1 MKKKLSPVISLVS
14 GTKIVAG
21 DVNRYVRFVHT
32 HLMCLPLFIV
42 LPATGNQEPGTSEE
56 ILEFTRT
63 KGVTF
68 SILDKI
74 HVNGPK
80 ADPLF
85 VFLKS
90 KLRGSFG
97 SFIKWNFT
105 KFICNKNGIPIK
117 RFGPTTP
124 PSAMED
130 MIGGLLNEEM
140 TTVTMETSINGTTPT
155 ATTRLLNEQHQ

>member
-1 MKKKLSPVISLVS
+1 MADSFAQAQQHVKEANLSLSNEQLLQMYGLYKQATMGDCTTSQPSAFAPKKRYKWDAW
-14 GTKIVAG
+14 TK
-21 DVNRYVRFVHT
+21 
-32 HLMCLPLFIV
+32 
-42 LPATGNQEPGTSEE
+42 Q
-56 ILEFTRT
+56 

-68 SILDKI
+68 SILNKI

-85 VFLKS
+85 VYLKS
-90 KLRGSFG
+90 KLKGSFG

-130 MIGGLLNEEM
+130 MIGGLLNEEL
-140 TTVTMETSINGTTPT
+140 TTVRMERSMSGTTSM

>member
-1 MKKKLSPVISLVS
+1 LVS
-14 GTKIVAG
+14 GTQIVA
-21 DVNRYVRFVHT
+21 VRYVTIRAQPSN
-32 HLMCLPLFIV
+32 LPSFLLFF
-42 LPATGNQEPGTSEE
+42 LPVTGNQEPGTSEE
-56 ILEFTRT
+56 ILEFTKK
-63 KGVTF
+63 KGATF
-68 SILDKI
+68 SILNKI

-85 VFLKS
+85 VYLKS
-90 KLRGSFG
+90 KLKGSFG

-130 MIGGLLNEEM
+130 MIGGLLNEEL
-140 TTVTMETSINGTTPT
+140 TTVRMERSMSGTTSM

>member
-1 MKKKLSPVISLVS
+1 LVS

-21 DVNRYVRFVHT
+21 RHVTIRAQTSN
-32 HLMCLPLFIV
+32 LPFLLLFF
-42 LPATGNQEPGTSEE
+42 LPVTGNQEPGTSEE
-56 ILEFTRT
+56 ILEFTKT

-68 SILDKI
+68 SILNKI

-85 VFLKS
+85 VYLKS
-90 KLRGSFG
+90 KLKGSFG

-130 MIGGLLNEEM
+130 MIGGLLNEEL
-140 TTVTMETSINGTTPT
+140 TTVRMERSMSGTTSM

>member
-1 MKKKLSPVISLVS
+1 LVS
-14 GTKIVAG
+14 GTKIVA
-21 DVNRYVRFVHT
+21 VRHVT
-32 HLMCLPLFIV
+32 IRAQPSNLPFLLLFF
-42 LPATGNQEPGTSEE
+42 LPVTGNQEPGTSEE
-56 ILEFTRT
+56 ILEFTKQ

-68 SILDKI
+68 SILNKI

-85 VFLKS
+85 VYLKS
-90 KLRGSFG
+90 KLKGSFG

-130 MIGGLLNEEM
+130 MIGGLLNEEL
-140 TTVTMETSINGTTPT
+140 TTVRMERSMSGTTSM

>member
-1 MKKKLSPVISLVS
+1 MVS
-14 GTKIVAG
+14 GTKIVA
-21 DVNRYVRFVHT
+21 VRHVT
-32 HLMCLPLFIV
+32 IRAQTSNLPFLLLFF
-42 LPATGNQEPGTSEE
+42 LPVTGNQEPGTSEE
-56 ILEFTRT
+56 ILEFTKK

-68 SILDKI
+68 SILNKI

-85 VFLKS
+85 VYLKS
-90 KLRGSFG
+90 KLKGSFG

-130 MIGGLLNEEM
+130 MIGGLLNEEL
-140 TTVTMETSINGTTPT
+140 TTVRMERSMSGTTSM

>member
-1 MKKKLSPVISLVS
+1 MQVTSS
-14 GTKIVAG
+14 GMY
-21 DVNRYVRFVHT
+21 DSCT
-32 HLMCLPLFIV
+32 HNLMCLPLFIV

-56 ILEFTRT
+56 ILEFTKS

-155 ATTRLLNEQHQ
+155 ATTRLLNEQHR

>member
-1 MKKKLSPVISLVS
+1 LVS

-21 DVNRYVRFVHT
+21 RYVTIRAQT
-32 HLMCLPLFIV
+32 SNLPSLLLFF
-42 LPATGNQEPGTSEE
+42 LPVTGNQEPGTSEE
-56 ILEFTRT
+56 ILEFTKKR
-63 KGVTF
+63 GVTF
-68 SILDKI
+68 SILNKI

-85 VFLKS
+85 VYLKS
-90 KLRGSFG
+90 KLKGSFG

-130 MIGGLLNEEM
+130 MIGGLLNEEL
-140 TTVTMETSINGTTPT
+140 TTVRMERSMSGTTSM

>member
-1 MKKKLSPVISLVS
+1 LVS
-14 GTKIVAG
+14 GTKIIAG
-21 DVNRYVRFVHT
+21 RYVTIRAQT
-32 HLMCLPLFIV
+32 SNLPFLLLFF
-42 LPATGNQEPGTSEE
+42 LPVTGNQEPGTSEE
-56 ILEFTRT
+56 ILEFTKK
-63 KGVTF
+63 KGATF
-68 SILDKI
+68 SILNKI

-85 VFLKS
+85 VYLKS
-90 KLRGSFG
+90 KLKGSFG

-130 MIGGLLNEEM
+130 MIGGLLNEEL
-140 TTVTMETSINGTTPT
+140 TTVRMERSMSGTTSM

>member
-1 MKKKLSPVISLVS
+1 LVS
-14 GTKIVAG
+14 GTKIVA
-21 DVNRYVRFVHT
+21 VRYVTIRAQPSN
-32 HLMCLPLFIV
+32 LPFLLLFF
-42 LPATGNQEPGTSEE
+42 LPVTGNQEPGTSEE
-56 ILEFTRT
+56 ILEFTKK

-68 SILDKI
+68 SILNKI

-85 VFLKS
+85 VYLKS
-90 KLRGSFG
+90 KLKGSFG

-130 MIGGLLNEEM
+130 MIGGLLNEEL
-140 TTVTMETSINGTTPT
+140 TTVRMERSMSGTTSM

>member
-1 MKKKLSPVISLVS
+1 LVS
-14 GTKIVAG
+14 GTKIVA
-21 DVNRYVRFVHT
+21 VRHVT
-32 HLMCLPLFIV
+32 IRAQTSNLPFLLLFF
-42 LPATGNQEPGTSEE
+42 LPVTGNQEPGTSEE
-56 ILEFTRT
+56 ILEFTKK

-68 SILDKI
+68 SILNKI

-85 VFLKS
+85 VYLKS
-90 KLRGSFG
+90 KLKGSFG

-130 MIGGLLNEEM
+130 MIGGLLNEEL
-140 TTVTMETSINGTTPT
+140 TTVRMERSMSGTTSM